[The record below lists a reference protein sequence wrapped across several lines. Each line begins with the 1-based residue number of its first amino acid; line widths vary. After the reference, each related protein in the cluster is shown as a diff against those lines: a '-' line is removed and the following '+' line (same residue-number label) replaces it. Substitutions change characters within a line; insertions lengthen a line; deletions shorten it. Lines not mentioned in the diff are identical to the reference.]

1 MKGEEGRGE
10 RKGEE
15 NGIGGLGAIWG
26 SEWGNGFGYGD
37 VGACCWFMR
46 YMAPSRKGLTGRGKG
61 REGSVVPAEN
71 GGRAKGEEVGTVG
84 EVLGNKEMFSVT
96 GINDLEAALTGWKP
110 RGSFSS
116 SLLAMGDSVRGGEA
130 GSCGWGWC
138 WST

>member
-1 MKGEEGRGE
+1 MKGEEGSGE

-15 NGIGGLGAIWG
+15 NGMGGLGAIWG
-26 SEWGNGFGYGD
+26 REGGNGFGYG

-46 YMAPSRKGLTGRGKG
+46 YMAPSRKGLTGRGNG

-96 GINDLEAALTGWKP
+96 GMNDLDAALTGWKP
-110 RGSFSS
+110 LGSFSS
-116 SLLAMGDSVRGGEA
+116 SLLATIGDSVRGGEA
-130 GSCGWGWC
+130 GSTCWC
-138 WST
+138 WSA